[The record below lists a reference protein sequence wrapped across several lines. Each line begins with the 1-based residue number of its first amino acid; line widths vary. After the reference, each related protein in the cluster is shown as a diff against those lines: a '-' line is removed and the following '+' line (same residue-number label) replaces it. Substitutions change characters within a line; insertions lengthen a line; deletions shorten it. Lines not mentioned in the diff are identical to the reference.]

1 MSFLQWMSIL
11 VVKSEA
17 HALLGFWLDV
27 LSLHRNQCNYK
38 VTKKRSDKTTM
49 YTQKTTEWTM
59 GKSTGDV
66 QCFKRK
72 EAWGTC
78 TWASS
83 LQNNWKWKK
92 ITTSPPWML
101 FHGLVNQPGETCNN
115 SSMNISICGFRVSS
129 DTAMMRIGC
138 FESYNRNVSIGIQER
153 GNIRQ
158 GGLSLMQYLRS
169 GSCSWQGWP
178 RSSGLGCPGGACN
191 EPGMPVA
198 GGMAPPAMA
207 NASIFA
213 SSHKLQISQLDVGTT
228 DSTRTRKI
236 PQLLQFGNR
245 TESLKLQ
252 LIYFSNLLQA

>member
-1 MSFLQWMSIL
+1 M
-11 VVKSEA
+11 E
-17 HALLGFWLDV
+17 
-27 LSLHRNQCNYK
+27 
-38 VTKKRSDKTTM
+38 
-49 YTQKTTEWTM
+49 
-59 GKSTGDV
+59 KSTGDV

-78 TWASS
+78 SWASS
-83 LQNNWKWKK
+83 LRNNWKWKK

-115 SSMNISICGFRVSS
+115 SSMNISICGFKLSS
-129 DTAMMRIGC
+129 DTAWMRIGC

-213 SSHKLQISQLDVGTT
+213 SSHKLQISQLDVGQQ
-228 DSTRTRKI
+228 I
-236 PQLLQFGNR
+236 QLAL
-245 TESLKLQ
+245 EKSLN
-252 LIYFSNLLQA
+252 YSNLGIGLKVWNCNWVIISAAYCKLSLQASPRRCNQTLIN